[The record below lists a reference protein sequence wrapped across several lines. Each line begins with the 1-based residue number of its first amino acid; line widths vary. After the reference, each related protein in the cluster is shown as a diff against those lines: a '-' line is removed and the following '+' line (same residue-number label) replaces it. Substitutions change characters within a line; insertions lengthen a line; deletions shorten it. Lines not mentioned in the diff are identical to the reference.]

1 MADTSKWQIQVKN
14 QDRNK
19 KVVLKGKRETTQQ

>member
-1 MADTSKWQIQVKN
+1 MADTSKWQIQVKI